1 MSLETHSR
9 PLLAGA
15 TAATAVF
22 VALAGVAALDEPTAL
37 DRAVHDLAERGYS
50 RAIEI
55 VLSPIEIVGLPGLY
69 IPIAVLIARRLR
81 QHRRRGGPAIVAS
94 AATGWLALRV
104 TRLVYQRTRPPRP
117 PHRRPKSE
125 SSFPSG
131 HTTGITALSVGSA
144 IVLARSRALSAR
156 AALGIGL
163 GAPLLTG
170 FNRVYVREHWVT
182 DVFGGWL
189 LGGAVGLACAALR
202 GAGAERRDGGRGR
215 WDAGRTG

>member
-1 MSLETHSR
+1 MSVKLDSH

-15 TAATAVF
+15 TAAAALF
-22 VALAGVAALDEPTAL
+22 VALAGVAAMDEPTAL
-37 DRAVHDLAERGYS
+37 DRAVHDLAERNYR

-55 VLSPIEIVGLPGLY
+55 MLSPIEIIGLPGLY
-69 IPIAVLIARRLR
+69 IPIAVLLARRLQ

-94 AATGWLALRV
+94 AATGWLALRA

-117 PHRRPKSE
+117 RHRGPKRE

-144 IVLARSRALSAR
+144 IVLGSSRMLSTR
-156 AALGIGL
+156 AALGVAL
-163 GAPLLTG
+163 GVPLLTG
-170 FNRVYVREHWVT
+170 FNRVYVREHWAT

-189 LGGAVGLACAALR
+189 LGGAVGLACAVLADR
-202 GAGAERRDGGRGR
+202 
-215 WDAGRTG
+215 